1 MTKEYKIEQ
10 LLNILP
16 SYLKAEVTYYLFKQ
30 AIDVVKVFQEKDQ
43 RFYGEYLSKFK
54 PVRLAPK
61 TTFVEEGSLPQAV
74 FFLLSGSVMRDSKLN
89 SYVGAKQAYL
99 VEGSIFG
106 ETDLIKNRMR
116 SESYVAV
123 TECYLL
129 MIDKALFKEIMEEFE
144 DFRAEVEIISAERE
158 WMRMARI

>member
-1 MTKEYKIEQ
+1 
-10 LLNILP
+10 
-16 SYLKAEVTYYLFKQ
+16 
-30 AIDVVKVFQEKDQ
+30 
-43 RFYGEYLSKFK
+43 
-54 PVRLAPK
+54 
-61 TTFVEEGSLPQAV
+61 
-74 FFLLSGSVMRDSKLN
+74 MRDSKLN

-144 DFRAEVEIISAERE
+144 DFRAEVEMISAERE